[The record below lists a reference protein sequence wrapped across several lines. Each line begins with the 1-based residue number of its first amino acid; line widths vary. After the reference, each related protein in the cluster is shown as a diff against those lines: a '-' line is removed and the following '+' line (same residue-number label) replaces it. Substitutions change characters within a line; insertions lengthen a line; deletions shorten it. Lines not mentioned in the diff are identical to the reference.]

1 VRRRCAGW
9 PRRGARAN
17 RRKQQ
22 GQSSEQDLS
31 PERALVNDTPQPQS
45 WSSPEGSSPNE
56 LQLARRAEAVAL
68 TYDPIEQRAAAA
80 RGASDEQDPNRAPP
94 QRRGPSRLSLE
105 SHRGIH
111 AELVPCN
118 AHGDSRMPPGFVNKR
133 LSTCAIGLAPVRLVP
148 VAGVRDD
155 NLQGVGNTCGL
166 ELGLRASDQ

>member
-1 VRRRCAGW
+1 MNCSSPVEQKPSRLPMTRSSSVLPLRAAPAMNKTRIGRL
-9 PRRGARAN
+9 RRG
-17 RRKQQ
+17 
-22 GQSSEQDLS
+22 E
-31 PERALVNDTPQPQS
+31 
-45 WSSPEGSSPNE
+45 
-56 LQLARRAEAVAL
+56 
-68 TYDPIEQRAAAA
+68 
-80 RGASDEQDPNRAPP
+80 
-94 QRRGPSRLSLE
+94 GPSRLSLE
-105 SHRGIH
+105 SHRGVH